1 MNEQCPIDLYPY
13 LASYERDLM
22 VDTKVALKLHIPRD
36 ALIELVQAGL
46 GPRPHPAYASAHY
59 WFPKAFVQSWKTWAS
74 GEAGD
79 EEIRRA
85 ADIILKDDRT
95 RRIREFAHFDNADPR
110 TFLTTLFSRKAW

>member
-1 MNEQCPIDLYPY
+1 
-13 LASYERDLM
+13 M